1 MLNFDVQAG
10 TEPSVPRSAVVA
22 IHAGGGEYLGI
33 QSGLP
38 QTGVPDLV
46 LFNDP
51 LTGTTLALIVNAMPI
66 TARRVRTKIA
76 RSRFAYA
83 AFKRG
88 RGD

>member
-1 MLNFDVQAG
+1 MLNFDMQAG
-10 TEPSVPRSAVVA
+10 TARFVSQSAVMA

-33 QSGLP
+33 QPGLP
-38 QTGVPDLV
+38 QAGVPDLV

-51 LTGTTLALIVNAMPI
+51 LTGTTLALIVNAMPV
-66 TARRVRTKIA
+66 TVRRVRRKIA

-88 RGD
+88 R